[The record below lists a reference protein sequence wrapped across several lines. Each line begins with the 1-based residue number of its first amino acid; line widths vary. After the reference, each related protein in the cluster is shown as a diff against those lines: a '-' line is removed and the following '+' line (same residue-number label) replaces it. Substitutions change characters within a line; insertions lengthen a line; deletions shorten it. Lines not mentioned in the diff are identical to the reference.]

1 MERITSRKNPLLEHM
16 RRLDSA
22 AFRRQQGEFLCD
34 SPKLVGEALRH
45 GARVL
50 AVAVSDGVEPPEGL
64 DASVRCAAV
73 PPDVMASI
81 SPMRTPQGMLAVCR
95 LPDTAL
101 PEMLPGSRY
110 VVLDGVQGRGQY
122 IGTYLALTTLERYW
136 WGEGEMKFY
145 LDGDLEYPTIC
156 GTGTEDY
163 FGGAWS
169 FASQE
174 DGKTVE
180 NTYCTPFLGYPYYSH
195 HDDSVHN
202 DYHNDDCPPMRGFYR
217 WHIMD
222 PIHFEEDLKV
232 TLQQIGVCHR
242 GLFERQDDVATVAY
256 WYQAEPHGAFPPLP
270 DREYRWPR

>member
-110 VVLDGVQGRGQY
+110 VVLDGVQDPGNVGTVLRTADAFGCTGALLLPGCADPYGPKTLRAAMGAVFRLPLYAVGLEALPGLLADAGLPLYGTALRHDTVDVRQRDLRRCALVIGSEGRGVSAEV
-122 IGTYLALTTLERYW
+122 LALCRETLRIP
-136 WGEGEMKFY
+136 M
-145 LDGDLEYPTIC
+145 
-156 GTGTEDY
+156 
-163 FGGAWS
+163 S
-169 FASQE
+169 
-174 DGKTVE
+174 
-180 NTYCTPFLGYPYYSH
+180 SH
-195 HDDSVHN
+195 CESLNAAAAAAVLLWEA
-202 DYHNDDCPPMRGFYR
+202 YR
-217 WHIMD
+217 
-222 PIHFEEDLKV
+222 
-232 TLQQIGVCHR
+232 
-242 GLFERQDDVATVAY
+242 
-256 WYQAEPHGAFPPLP
+256 
-270 DREYRWPR
+270 

>member
-34 SPKLVGEALRH
+34 SPKLVEEALRH

-110 VVLDGVQGRGQY
+110 VVLDGVQDPGNVGTVLRTADAFGCDGVLLLTGCADPYSVKTLRSSMGAVFRMDIPAITEAEVLAQCAEKNLMLTITALNDRAVDIRGADFRNAVAV
-122 IGTYLALTTLERYW
+122 IGSEGQGVRQSLLEAAAQSVIIPMQAHCESLNAAIAAAIVMW
-136 WGEGEMKFY
+136 QMKNGEY
-145 LDGDLEYPTIC
+145 
-156 GTGTEDY
+156 
-163 FGGAWS
+163 GG
-169 FASQE
+169 
-174 DGKTVE
+174 
-180 NTYCTPFLGYPYYSH
+180 
-195 HDDSVHN
+195 
-202 DYHNDDCPPMRGFYR
+202 
-217 WHIMD
+217 
-222 PIHFEEDLKV
+222 
-232 TLQQIGVCHR
+232 
-242 GLFERQDDVATVAY
+242 
-256 WYQAEPHGAFPPLP
+256 
-270 DREYRWPR
+270 

>member
-34 SPKLVGEALRH
+34 SPKLVEEALRH

-110 VVLDGVQGRGQY
+110 VVLDGVQDPGNVGTVLRTADAFGCTAALLLPGCADLYSLKTLRASMGAVFRLRAYTVDADALRALLTAANLPLYGAALRHDTVDVRRRDLRRCAIAVGSEGRGLSD
-122 IGTYLALTTLERYW
+122 TVLALCDETLRIPMADHCESLNAAAAAAVLLWEAYRAE
-136 WGEGEMKFY
+136 EGM
-145 LDGDLEYPTIC
+145 
-156 GTGTEDY
+156 
-163 FGGAWS
+163 
-169 FASQE
+169 
-174 DGKTVE
+174 
-180 NTYCTPFLGYPYYSH
+180 
-195 HDDSVHN
+195 
-202 DYHNDDCPPMRGFYR
+202 
-217 WHIMD
+217 
-222 PIHFEEDLKV
+222 
-232 TLQQIGVCHR
+232 
-242 GLFERQDDVATVAY
+242 
-256 WYQAEPHGAFPPLP
+256 
-270 DREYRWPR
+270 

>member
-110 VVLDGVQGRGQY
+110 VVLDGVQDPGNV
-122 IGTYLALTTLERYW
+122 GTVLRTADAFGCDGVLLLTGCADPYSVKTLRSS
-136 WGEGEMKFY
+136 M
-145 LDGDLEYPTIC
+145 
-156 GTGTEDY
+156 
-163 FGGAWS
+163 GAVFRLS
-169 FASQE
+169 
-174 DGKTVE
+174 
-180 NTYCTPFLGYPYYSH
+180 LI
-195 HDDSVHN
+195 
-202 DYHNDDCPPMRGFYR
+202 
-217 WHIMD
+217 HI
-222 PIHFEEDLKV
+222 
-232 TLQQIGVCHR
+232 
-242 GLFERQDDVATVAY
+242 
-256 WYQAEPHGAFPPLP
+256 
-270 DREYRWPR
+270 

>member
-110 VVLDGVQGRGQY
+110 VVLDGVQDPGNV
-122 IGTYLALTTLERYW
+122 GTVLRTADGSAAASGICVGSVSAFSGASAALPSTTSSVKLSPSASSNTACTVCEV
-136 WGEGEMKFY
+136 F
-145 LDGDLEYPTIC
+145 C
-156 GTGTEDY
+156 
-163 FGGAWS
+163 FS
-169 FASQE
+169 NFA
-174 DGKTVE
+174 V
-180 NTYCTPFLGYPYYSH
+180 
-195 HDDSVHN
+195 
-202 DYHNDDCPPMRGFYR
+202 
-217 WHIMD
+217 
-222 PIHFEEDLKV
+222 KV
-232 TLQQIGVCHR
+232 PSIV
-242 GLFERQDDVATVAY
+242 
-256 WYQAEPHGAFPPLP
+256 
-270 DREYRWPR
+270 

>member
-34 SPKLVGEALRH
+34 SPKLVEEALRH

-50 AVAVSDGVEPPEGL
+50 AVAVSDGVKPPEGL

-110 VVLDGVQGRGQY
+110 VVLDGVQDPGNVGTVLRTADAFGCDGVLLLTGCADPYSVEDAALVHGSGVPHARCGVPTPRPCGSGSPRRGCRC
-122 IGTYLALTTLERYW
+122 TAR
-136 WGEGEMKFY
+136 
-145 LDGDLEYPTIC
+145 PC
-156 GTGTEDY
+156 GTIPRTCG
-163 FGGAWS
+163 
-169 FASQE
+169 
-174 DGKTVE
+174 
-180 NTYCTPFLGYPYYSH
+180 
-195 HDDSVHN
+195 
-202 DYHNDDCPPMRGFYR
+202 R
-217 WHIMD
+217 WTCAAAPSPSAARAGD
-222 PIHFEEDLKV
+222 
-232 TLQQIGVCHR
+232 
-242 GLFERQDDVATVAY
+242 
-256 WYQAEPHGAFPPLP
+256 
-270 DREYRWPR
+270 